1 MNPLKEK
8 AKNIDSLFMSLDKTY
23 PKPYDKN
30 ETDAY
35 SKTRVILMNGTEFEQ
50 VWFSHGWQ
58 RHEINQDLRRD
69 LAVLRK
75 LEQQQQ
81 KLISCLKPIDE
92 TILETTIG
100 YEQLAVDLTACMAR
114 AEKDPYVKGQLDFA
128 LLEDFDHLYRY
139 ADLLEMDM
147 GIKAEELVNGY
158 TDIMPGRPTISE
170 HRHPF
175 DAIRKPINSSADLLT
190 KLHVNIITAA
200 EQQTMNYYMNV
211 GSFYKNDLGRKL
223 YAEIAMIE
231 EQHVSEYGSLLD
243 VNCTMLES
251 LVMHEYTE
259 CYLYYSCYMTETN
272 ANLKK
277 VWEMLYEQEVS
288 HLHYAIELLQKYEK
302 KDASSVIGSGDF
314 PMLLDF
320 KSNIDYIR
328 DVMKNTIRNTADKEE
343 IVKVDSLPK
352 DFRFFT
358 YQEQIISE
366 KKNVPSHAVIDKYI
380 KENGE
385 DYRYESHP
393 HPIDCLKDRCCDNT
407 SLGREA

>member
-1 MNPLKEK
+1 
-8 AKNIDSLFMSLDKTY
+8 
-23 PKPYDKN
+23 
-30 ETDAY
+30 
-35 SKTRVILMNGTEFEQ
+35 
-50 VWFSHGWQ
+50 
-58 RHEINQDLRRD
+58 
-69 LAVLRK
+69 
-75 LEQQQQ
+75 
-81 KLISCLKPIDE
+81 
-92 TILETTIG
+92 
-100 YEQLAVDLTACMAR
+100 
-114 AEKDPYVKGQLDFA
+114 
-128 LLEDFDHLYRY
+128 
-139 ADLLEMDM
+139 
-147 GIKAEELVNGY
+147 
-158 TDIMPGRPTISE
+158 
-170 HRHPF
+170 
-175 DAIRKPINSSADLLT
+175 
-190 KLHVNIITAA
+190 
-200 EQQTMNYYMNV
+200 MNYYMNV

-366 KKNVPSHAVIDKYI
+366 KKNVPSHAIIDKYI
-380 KENGE
+380 KEHGE

>member
-8 AKNIDSLFMSLDKTY
+8 AKNLDSLFMRMDKTY
-23 PKPYDKN
+23 VKPYDKN
-30 ETDAY
+30 EVNPY

-50 VWFSHGWQ
+50 VWFTHGWH

-92 TILETTIG
+92 TILESTIG

-114 AEKDPYVKGQLDFA
+114 TEKDVGVKEQLDFA

-147 GIKAEELVNGY
+147 GVKAEKLVGKY

-170 HRHPF
+170 HRHPL
-175 DAIRKPINSSADLLT
+175 DSIRRPINSSADILT

-211 GSFYKNDLGRKL
+211 GGFYGNDLGRKL

-243 VNCTMLES
+243 PNCTMLES
-251 LVMHEYTE
+251 LVMHEFTE
-259 CYLYYSCYMTETN
+259 CYLYYSCYQTETCEH
-272 ANLKK
+272 LKK
-277 VWEMLYEQEVS
+277 VWEMMFEQEIS
-288 HLHYAIELLQKYEK
+288 HLHYAVELLQKYEK
-302 KDASSVIGSGDF
+302 KDAESVIGKGEF
-314 PMLLDF
+314 PQLLDF
-320 KSNIDYIR
+320 ESNIEYVR
-328 DVMKNTIRNTADKEE
+328 KVMKATVENTASKEN
-343 IVKVDSLPK
+343 IISVKELPK
-352 DFRFFT
+352 DSRFFT
-358 YQEQIISE
+358 YQEQIVGSQCA
-366 KKNVPSHAVIDKYI
+366 VPSHEVIDSYI
-380 KENGE
+380 KANGE
-385 DYRYESHP
+385 DYRWEAAP
-393 HPIDCLKDRCCDNT
+393 HPIECLKDRHIDNT
-407 SLGREA
+407 TLGRQA